1 MGTGSFSGK
10 IIFLGLMRVSKGVFV
25 DDMKGGTV
33 LSSNKCVKYHQMSN
47 QHYTCPFSHLILS
60 GRCGCEFAAKDC
72 LAEKEFGTCIKQ
84 IASNNCQSLYR
95 HLRENS
101 NFALK
106 SHHQSNLSVGQQAK
120 IKMGGLL
127 ALQEIIHHSSQE
139 NIADIAVLVDAIK
152 GEYGEFDKL
161 PFSKL
166 MPKISQFKFRKR

>member
-1 MGTGSFSGK
+1 
-10 IIFLGLMRVSKGVFV
+10 
-25 DDMKGGTV
+25 
-33 LSSNKCVKYHQMSN
+33 MSN

-60 GRCGCEFAAKDC
+60 GRCGCAFAAKDC
-72 LAEKEFGTCIKQ
+72 LAEKEFGTCVNQ
-84 IASNNCQSLYR
+84 MASNNCQSLYR

-127 ALQEIIHHSSQE
+127 ALQEIIYPSSQE
-139 NIADIAVLVDAIK
+139 NIKNITVLVDAIK
-152 GEYGEFDKL
+152 LAYAGFDKL

-166 MPKISQFKFRKR
+166 MPKISQFKFRKH